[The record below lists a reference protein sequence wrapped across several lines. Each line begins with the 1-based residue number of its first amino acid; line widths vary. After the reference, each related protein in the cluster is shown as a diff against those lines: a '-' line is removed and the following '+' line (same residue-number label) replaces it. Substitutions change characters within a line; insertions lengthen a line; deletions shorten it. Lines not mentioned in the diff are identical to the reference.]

1 MVNGVLDRSYAYT
14 LSGAAVDRILAENPS
29 IEVIIDLHRDGVRED
44 LKLMRVI
51 DGRQTAQIMFLNG
64 VSRLNLNG
72 DIDYLYNP
80 HKVENLAF
88 SLQMH
93 LAGKAMY
100 GDLLR
105 RIYIRG
111 YSFNLEK
118 LPRAS
123 LVEVGAQTNT
133 VEEAKNAMIPLAAI
147 INSVL
152 RKN

>member
-1 MVNGVLDRSYAYT
+1 
-14 LSGAAVDRILAENPS
+14 
-29 IEVIIDLHRDGVRED
+29 
-44 LKLMRVI
+44 
-51 DGRQTAQIMFLNG
+51 
-64 VSRLNLNG
+64 
-72 DIDYLYNP
+72 
-80 HKVENLAF
+80 
-88 SLQMH
+88 
-93 LAGKAMY
+93 MY

-147 INSVL
+147 LNSVL
-152 RKN
+152 RKE